1 MRPLTRVNDMIIKN
15 AQLQNGIFDIKIT
28 NNIISE
34 IGKFETSDIDAK
46 CKRVIPGLIDI
57 HIHGFY
63 GVDTSDMNLES
74 ISCNLAKCGTTSFL
88 PTTMTDSVENL
99 EKITSQN
106 TAIKGANIIGF
117 HLEGPYISKKRKGAQ
132 NEKFIKNPDLQEF
145 KKFKNVKL
153 VTIAPELENSID
165 FIKNCTC
172 KVSLGHTDCD
182 FETANNAFKA
192 GAVSLTHTFNAMPP
206 LLHREPGPIGA
217 GLENES
223 FAEVICDNRHVSKP
237 AVLALYKMFTDD
249 RLILISDAIR
259 PAGLPDGEYSS
270 GGLSVFMK
278 NQKLTLADGTL
289 AGGSVPLIECVKTA
303 VSFGIDFYSAI
314 KMASETPAKMLGIN
328 KGQIKEG
335 FDADLV
341 ILNDDFSVDTVIIGG
356 KKFE

>member
-1 MRPLTRVNDMIIKN
+1 MIIKN
-15 AQLQNGIFDIKIT
+15 AQLQNGIFDIKIADDK
-28 NNIISE
+28 ISE
-34 IGKFETSDIDAK
+34 IGKFHSFDIDAK
-46 CKRVIPGLIDI
+46 GKKVIPGLIDI

-63 GVDTSDMNLES
+63 GVDTADMNLES

-88 PTTMTDSVENL
+88 PTTMTDSVESL

-106 TAIKGANIIGF
+106 TSVKGANIIGF

-132 NEKFIKNPDLQEF
+132 NEAYIKNPDLREF
-145 KKFKNVKL
+145 KKFQNVKL
-153 VTIAPELENSID
+153 VTIAPELKNSID
-165 FIKNCTC
+165 FIENCGC

-182 FETANNAFKA
+182 YETANIAFKA

-217 GLENES
+217 GIENES
-223 FAEVICDNRHVSKP
+223 FAEVICDNRHISKA
-237 AVLALYKMFTDD
+237 AVLALYKMFTDEK
-249 RLILISDAIR
+249 LILISDAIR

-289 AGGSVPLIECVKTA
+289 AGGSVPLLECVKTA